1 MTHRVGVRELQ
12 THEDQEIQASIIG
25 LAKPEK
31 AQRWTID
38 FLFAWS
44 S

>member
-12 THEDQEIQASIIG
+12 TQEDQEIQASIAG

-31 AQRWTID
+31 AQRQTIY
-38 FLFAWS
+38 FPFAWS
-44 S
+44 N